1 MGQVIGNAWEDRCGT
16 YGIVTSIRFQ
26 GCWDSGQQCQVHL
39 MFTVMSHL
47 VLLLVMWRPL
57 FFTIH

>member
-26 GCWDSGQQCQVHL
+26 GCWDSGQQCQVYL

-47 VLLLVMWRPL
+47 VLLLVM
-57 FFTIH
+57 